1 MPRRT
6 FNVAMQELEKLH
18 LVHIDQV
25 LLPLPIVNITVGDD
39 GGLVEQPFAAPEQGN
54 DRAATGREVGNVELD
69 YPEKSMWSTPP
80 LFSPGTPVS
89 PIPYPSDTAPSPAA
103 TERTDQPSAVKQ
115 GKITFTGEEWERL
128 RQLVALIHDN
138 SSGDRNHK
146 TVGGIIAISRGD
158 NPGGEVGGE
167 TYEYPYYPVE
177 LKKFADVG
185 LLIRRGQRYYISI
198 LGWQAYDRCE
208 QQQQREAA

>member
-1 MPRRT
+1 VRGCQWNHGIFDLDDKDGEWRDGQTDAARLLGMPRLT

-54 DRAATGREVGNVELD
+54 DRATTGREVGNVESD
-69 YPEKSMWSTPP
+69 YPEKSMWSTPR

-103 TERTDQPSAVKQ
+103 TERTDQPSA
-115 GKITFTGEEWERL
+115 
-128 RQLVALIHDN
+128 
-138 SSGDRNHK
+138 
-146 TVGGIIAISRGD
+146 
-158 NPGGEVGGE
+158 EVGGE

-198 LGWQAYDRCE
+198 LGRQAYDWCE